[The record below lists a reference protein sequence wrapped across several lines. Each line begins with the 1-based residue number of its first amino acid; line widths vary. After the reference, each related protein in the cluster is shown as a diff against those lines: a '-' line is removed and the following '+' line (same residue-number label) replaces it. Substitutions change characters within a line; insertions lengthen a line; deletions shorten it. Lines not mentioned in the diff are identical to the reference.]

1 MRTLMTDSIP
11 ENAPLT
17 ELDSPLVRV
26 HEAIAQTAAC
36 SLALRQWERHH
47 LPMESSLIGFELFL
61 KLAQLSA
68 SGRSGQTTL
77 LKQLYLALPYSEK
90 GVRLHLRRL
99 EAAGWIRVQRATKD
113 SRGAQV
119 ELSDMAWRLL
129 ADYVQEWRR
138 HRPSRP
144 PD

>member
-1 MRTLMTDSIP
+1 MRTLMTDPITES
-11 ENAPLT
+11 APPSDDGT
-17 ELDSPLVRV
+17 PLVDV
-26 HEAIAQTAAC
+26 HLAIAQTAAS

-61 KLAQLSA
+61 QLAQLSA
-68 SGRSGQTTL
+68 SGRSGRATL

-99 EAAGWIRVQRATKD
+99 EAAGWIRVQRANKD

-129 ADYVQEWRR
+129 SDYVQEWRR